1 MSQSLPP
8 DFSPWDAEETPA
20 PAPRRRL
27 KPGVKT
33 LLWTLTL
40 IIAVAVILNEGV
52 LRIRNV
58 AVVGNERFGWA
69 EIVAAAGLDQGVN
82 YFAVEEAK
90 IRDNLEQNRYLV
102 YEGMEKHFPNGLT
115 LYVRERTAC
124 ANVQVMGVTYLLDD
138 AGMVLE
144 RSGKQGVEDSLMVVT
159 GFLAREVRVGKTL
172 VPGLETQ
179 LAAYRALVQECELQ
193 GVLEQISEL
202 NLSDPDSLY
211 LVTRDGYTAHLGDAQ
226 ELRAKIGTVRAVIA
240 KLREMGKYGGVIE
253 AAVPAVATYTP
264 AEL

>member
-1 MSQSLPP
+1 MSQPLPP

-27 KPGVKT
+27 KPGVRMLLET
-33 LLWTLTL
+33 LAV
-40 IIAVAVILNEGV
+40 IIIVAVILNEGV

-58 AVVGNERFGWA
+58 KVVGNARFTGE
-69 EIVAAAGLDQGVN
+69 EIAAAAGLDRSVG
-82 YFAVEEAK
+82 YFAVEEEK
-90 IRDNLEQNRYLV
+90 IRANLEQNRYLV
-102 YEGMEKHFPNGLT
+102 YEGLEKHFPNSLT

-138 AGMVLE
+138 EGMVLE

-179 LAAYRALVQECELQ
+179 LTAYQALVQECELQ
-193 GVLEQISEL
+193 GVLAQISEL
-202 NLSDPDSLY
+202 NLADPDSLY

-240 KLREMGKYGGVIE
+240 KLREMEKYGGVIE